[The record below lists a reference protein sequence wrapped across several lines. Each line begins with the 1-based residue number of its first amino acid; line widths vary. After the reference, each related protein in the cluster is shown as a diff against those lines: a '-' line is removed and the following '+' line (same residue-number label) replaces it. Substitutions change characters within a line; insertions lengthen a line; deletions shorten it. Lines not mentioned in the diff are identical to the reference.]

1 MINTNIN
8 EAVKPFFDKLDLDP
22 IDFEYNVNKQ
32 RFITKKSFTYDD
44 NDPEAYYMIVKI
56 FGSVG
61 TVVIGSSDG
70 INFTEF
76 ETLGQIVFNG
86 EKWET
91 A

>member
-1 MINTNIN
+1 M
-8 EAVKPFFDKLDLDP
+8 V
-22 IDFEYNVNKQ
+22 
-32 RFITKKSFTYDD
+32 
-44 NDPEAYYMIVKI
+44 VKI

-61 TVVIGSSDG
+61 TVIIGSSDG